1 MITSVKK
8 ITTMPAY
15 NILECDGENLQ
26 AHIAASMSQDPAL
39 CELFLKGGDFHSN
52 NAYSI
57 MAKYQLFIPYE
68 VTFTDGSVMEVM
80 EWKSFDLDRGKH
92 ISISK
97 LQPGDKIF
105 GKVFASSKQLAARKI
120 SYEEY
125 VKDAKEGR
133 LKELRTTAKFC
144 FGKGTEI
151 LTSKGWMKIEDIAA
165 NPIED
170 IGHPYFGD
178 LKVIGADKKSK
189 DILGFITVHPKTLLS
204 IRLEDSSLLRLTE
217 DHEVLI
223 TRNSEKRRIQAK
235 DLREGD
241 LIPTLD
247 SKGIPIKEITWSVE
261 KENAYCLNVED
272 HLLVVRTKTTPIIVP
287 NCGFGFLFGMAAL
300 TFSTTTLRAEW
311 TVEKCEQ
318 FIPEYHLERLREN
331 LRKRYKNLSEG
342 DLAYLT
348 VATFFR
354 DEFFKMYPVLE
365 KWILQQGAIAAKQGY
380 VRSPWGA
387 RRLLPQL
394 TYQGRHSDSKEIK
407 NLSNIAV
414 NSPVQNYEAVYM
426 AKAMVGTAKD
436 MEANGFH
443 SYIAGTVHDSIVP
456 FTFVEEQDEVLKIM
470 LTYFAT
476 DYPAAKGIPYAGE
489 CNVAVV
495 SDGQIWGYGEH
506 EISLKDVKDVV
517 IKPRNYFA

>member
-1 MITSVKK
+1 MIKSIKK

-52 NAYSI
+52 NAYAI
-57 MAKYQLFIPYE
+57 MAKYMLFTPYE
-68 VTFTDGSVMEVM
+68 VTFADGSKQEIM
-80 EWKSFDLDRGKH
+80 EWKSYDLVRGKH
-92 ISISK
+92 ISVCS
-97 LQPGDKIF
+97 LVEGDQLEGKIVVSV
-105 GKVFASSKQLAARKI
+105 KPLAARKI
-120 SYEEY
+120 TYEEY
-125 VKDAKEGR
+125 VRDAKQGK
-133 LKELRTTAKFC
+133 LKDLRTTAK
-144 FGKGTEI
+144 
-151 LTSKGWMKIEDIAA
+151 
-165 NPIED
+165 
-170 IGHPYFGD
+170 
-178 LKVIGADKKSK
+178 
-189 DILGFITVHPKTLLS
+189 
-204 IRLEDSSLLRLTE
+204 
-217 DHEVLI
+217 LI
-223 TRNSEKRRIQAK
+223 
-235 DLREGD
+235 
-241 LIPTLD
+241 
-247 SKGIPIKEITWSVE
+247 
-261 KENAYCLNVED
+261 
-272 HLLVVRTKTTPIIVP
+272 
-287 NCGFGFLFGMAAL
+287 GFGMLFGMAAL
-300 TFSTTTLRAEW
+300 TFANGTLRVEW
-311 TVEKCEQ
+311 DVPKCHAFIKEMKLEKLQ
-318 FIPEYHLERLREN
+318 ATLKGRYRN
-331 LRKRYKNLSEG
+331 LTDDE
-342 DLAYLT
+342 LAYLT

-394 TYQGRHSDSKEIK
+394 TYQGRHSDSKVIK

-495 SDGQIWGYGEH
+495 SSGEIWGYGSK
-506 EISLKDVKDVV
+506 EISLRDVKDVV
-517 IKPRNYFA
+517 IRPRNYFA

>member
-1 MITSVKK
+1 
-8 ITTMPAY
+8 MPAY

-80 EWKSFDLDRGKH
+80 EWKSFDTERGKH

-105 GKVFASSKQLAARKI
+105 GKVFASSRQLAARKI

-125 VKDAKEGR
+125 VRDAKEGR
-133 LKELRTTAKFC
+133 LKELRTTAK
-144 FGKGTEI
+144 
-151 LTSKGWMKIEDIAA
+151 L
-165 NPIED
+165 
-170 IGHPYFGD
+170 
-178 LKVIGADKKSK
+178 
-189 DILGFITVHPKTLLS
+189 
-204 IRLEDSSLLRLTE
+204 
-217 DHEVLI
+217 
-223 TRNSEKRRIQAK
+223 
-235 DLREGD
+235 
-241 LIPTLD
+241 
-247 SKGIPIKEITWSVE
+247 
-261 KENAYCLNVED
+261 
-272 HLLVVRTKTTPIIVP
+272 
-287 NCGFGFLFGMAAL
+287 CGFGFLFGMAAL
-300 TFSTTTLRAEW
+300 TFSTNTLRMEW
-311 TVEKCEQ
+311 TAEKCEQ
-318 FIPEYHLERLREN
+318 FIPEYNLEKLRDN
-331 LRKRYKNLSEG
+331 LRKRYKNLSED

-495 SDGQIWGYGEH
+495 SDGQIWGYGSKEVK
-506 EISLKDVKDVV
+506 IKDVKDVE

>member
-1 MITSVKK
+1 MITSIKK

-80 EWKSFDLDRGKH
+80 EWKSFDTERGKH

-105 GKVFASSKQLAARKI
+105 GKVFASSRQLAARKI

-125 VKDAKEGR
+125 VRDAKEGR

-144 FGKGTEI
+144 
-151 LTSKGWMKIEDIAA
+151 
-165 NPIED
+165 
-170 IGHPYFGD
+170 
-178 LKVIGADKKSK
+178 
-189 DILGFITVHPKTLLS
+189 
-204 IRLEDSSLLRLTE
+204 
-217 DHEVLI
+217 
-223 TRNSEKRRIQAK
+223 
-235 DLREGD
+235 
-241 LIPTLD
+241 
-247 SKGIPIKEITWSVE
+247 
-261 KENAYCLNVED
+261 
-272 HLLVVRTKTTPIIVP
+272 
-287 NCGFGFLFGMAAL
+287 GFGFLFGMAAL
-300 TFSTTTLRAEW
+300 TFSTNTLRMEW
-311 TVEKCEQ
+311 TAEKCEQ
-318 FIPEYHLERLREN
+318 FIPEYNLEKLRDS
-331 LRKRYKNLSEG
+331 LRKRYKNLSED

-489 CNVAVV
+489 CNVAEVAK
-495 SDGQIWGYGEH
+495 GFIWGYGER
-506 EISLKDVKDVV
+506 EVKLKEVKDVV
-517 IKPRNYFA
+517 IRPRNYFA

>member
-1 MITSVKK
+1 MIKSIKK

-80 EWKSFDLDRGKH
+80 EWKSFDTERGKH

-105 GKVFASSKQLAARKI
+105 GKVFASSRQLAARKI

-125 VKDAKEGR
+125 VRDAKEGR
-133 LKELRTTAKFC
+133 LKELRTTAK
-144 FGKGTEI
+144 
-151 LTSKGWMKIEDIAA
+151 L
-165 NPIED
+165 
-170 IGHPYFGD
+170 
-178 LKVIGADKKSK
+178 
-189 DILGFITVHPKTLLS
+189 
-204 IRLEDSSLLRLTE
+204 
-217 DHEVLI
+217 
-223 TRNSEKRRIQAK
+223 
-235 DLREGD
+235 
-241 LIPTLD
+241 
-247 SKGIPIKEITWSVE
+247 
-261 KENAYCLNVED
+261 
-272 HLLVVRTKTTPIIVP
+272 
-287 NCGFGFLFGMAAL
+287 CGFGFLFGMAAL
-300 TFSTTTLRAEW
+300 TFSTNTLRMEW
-311 TVEKCEQ
+311 TAEKCEQ
-318 FIPEYHLERLREN
+318 FIPEYNLEKLRDN
-331 LRKRYKNLSEG
+331 LRKRYKNLSED

-495 SDGQIWGYGEH
+495 SDGQIWGYGSKEVK
-506 EISLKDVKDVV
+506 IKDVKDVE

>member
-1 MITSVKK
+1 
-8 ITTMPAY
+8 MPAY

-26 AHIAASMSQDPAL
+26 ARIAASMSLDPAL

-57 MAKYQLFIPYE
+57 MAKYQLFTPYE

-92 ISISK
+92 ISVSE

-105 GKVFASSKQLAARKI
+105 GKEFASSKQLAARKI

-151 LTSKGWMKIEDIAA
+151 LTSMGWIKIEDIAA

-170 IGHPYFGD
+170 VGHPYFGD
-178 LKVIGADKKSK
+178 LMVIGADKKLK
-189 DILGFITVHPKTLLS
+189 EILGFITVHPKPLLS
-204 IRLEDSSLLRLTE
+204 IKLEDSTLLRLTE

-223 TRNSEKRRIQAK
+223 IRNSEKRRIQAK
-235 DLREGD
+235 DLMEGD
-241 LIPTLD
+241 LIPTWD
-247 SKGIPIKEITWSVE
+247 TEGIPIKEISLSTE

-272 HLLVVRTKTTPIIVP
+272 HLLVVRTKTEPIIVP

-300 TFSTTTLRAEW
+300 TFSSSTLRAEW
-311 TVEKCEQ
+311 TVEKCER
-318 FIPEYHLERLREN
+318 FIPEYHLESLREN

-365 KWILQQGAIAAKQGY
+365 KWILRQGAIAAKQGY

-394 TYQGRHSDSKEIK
+394 TYQGRHSDSKVIK

-414 NSPVQNYEAVYM
+414 NSPVQNYEVVYM
-426 AKAMVGTAKD
+426 AKAMVGIAKD
-436 MEANGFH
+436 TEANGFN

-456 FTFVEEQDEVLKIM
+456 FTFVEEQEEVLKIM

-476 DYPAAKGIPYAGE
+476 DYSAAKGIPYAGE

-495 SDGQIWGYGEH
+495 SDGQIWGGGAQEFH
-506 EISLKDVKDVV
+506 LEEVKDVV